1 MYIQSP
7 TALRWSPCF
16 QTSLSLFPTGVA
28 RGSNENTRCPLPLF
42 SHKEWMLWMVLG
54 SVDTNRDLVL
64 LVLTLTRYPGFT
76 WNLQLEGDTQ

>member
-1 MYIQSP
+1 
-7 TALRWSPCF
+7 
-16 QTSLSLFPTGVA
+16 
-28 RGSNENTRCPLPLF
+28 
-42 SHKEWMLWMVLG
+42 MVLG